1 MVLLLSL
8 AALIVALFGALFLTQ
23 ATMGVG
29 ILAGACLLA
38 IFARIVQAANHHA
51 EMLRFQRRQRG
62 EDPRPSLEGNWICWA
77 CGRVNRPQAFD
88 CAYCET
94 ERPAAAK

>member
-1 MVLLLSL
+1 MVLLLSF
-8 AALIVALFGALFLTQ
+8 AALIVALLGGFRLTQETLGIGAL
-23 ATMGVG
+23 VV
-29 ILAGACLLA
+29 ACLLA
-38 IFARIVQAANHHA
+38 VFARIAQAAPHHA
-51 EMLRFQRRQRG
+51 ELLRSQRLQRG
-62 EDPRPSLEGNWICWA
+62 DDPRPTLEGNWICWS